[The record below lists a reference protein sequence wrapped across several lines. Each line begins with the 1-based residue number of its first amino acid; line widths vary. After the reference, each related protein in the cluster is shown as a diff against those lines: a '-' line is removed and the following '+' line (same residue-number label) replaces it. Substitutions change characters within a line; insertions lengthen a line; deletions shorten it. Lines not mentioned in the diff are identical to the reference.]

1 MPVNDTRAFLL
12 RLFEAAVLAAQPE
25 QVLPAF
31 LPPPPRGRTVV
42 IGAGKAAAAMAEV
55 VDSRWSAE
63 MSGLVVTRYGQYRD
77 CGRIEVVE
85 ASHPVPDRAGEVAAS
100 RMLDLCAG
108 LTADDLV
115 LCLISG
121 GGSALLPLPGD
132 GISLVEK
139 QYLNQRLLASGAPI
153 AEINIVRK
161 HVSAIKGG
169 RLAAACYPAQVVTL
183 LISDVPG
190 DDPEAIASGPTVP
203 DPSTAEQAREIIR
216 RYDLQIPDSIRTF
229 LDSPLADTPKPGDAI
244 FARNEVHIIAGPQVS
259 LLAAARQAESEGVGA
274 IILADSVEGESR
286 EVGKAFA
293 AIARQA
299 RFHGQPI
306 NPPCVI
312 LSGGETTVSLK
323 GTGRGGPNTEFALGM
338 AINLAGEGGISAMA
352 CDTDGIDGSEN
363 NAGSFI
369 DASTLQRARERGLDP
384 DAYLQN
390 NDAWSFFEALG
401 DLVVTGPTDTN
412 VNDFRAIF
420 IDAPHRSGT

>member
-1 MPVNDTRAFLL
+1 MTDTRAFLS
-12 RLFEAAVLAAQPE
+12 RLFEAAVLAAQPAK
-25 QVLPAF
+25 VLPDF
-31 LPPPPRGRTVV
+31 LPDPPRGRTVV
-42 IGAGKAAAAMAEV
+42 IGAGKAAAAMAQV
-55 VDSRWSAE
+55 VDSNWSAQ
-63 MSGLVVTRYGQYRD
+63 MSGLVVTRYGQHRD

-100 RMLDLCAG
+100 RMLDVCSG
-108 LTADDLV
+108 LSADDLV

-153 AEINIVRK
+153 AEINTVRK

-169 RLAAACYPAQVVTL
+169 RLAAACYPARVVTL

-259 LLAAARQAESEGVGA
+259 LLAAARQAESEGVSA
-274 IILADSVEGESR
+274 VILADSVEGESR

-338 AINLAGEGGISAMA
+338 AINLAGERGISAMA
-352 CDTDGIDGSEN
+352 CDTDGIDGSED

-369 DASTLQRARERGLDP
+369 DPTTLQRARERGLDP
-384 DAYLQN
+384 VAYLQN
-390 NDAWSFFEALG
+390 NDAWSFFEALD

-412 VNDFRAIF
+412 VNDFRAIYV
-420 IDAPHRSGT
+420 DALHSEPG